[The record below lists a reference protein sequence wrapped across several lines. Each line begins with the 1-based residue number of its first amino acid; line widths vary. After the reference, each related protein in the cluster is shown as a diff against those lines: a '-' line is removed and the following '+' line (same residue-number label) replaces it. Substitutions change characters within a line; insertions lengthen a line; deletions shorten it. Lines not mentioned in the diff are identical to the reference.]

1 MSYKCIND
9 LITELTIR
17 KEEKNQEAYNR
28 LYEQLQ
34 RELLNMPD
42 GEYEFDQLIAF
53 VEDGT
58 VSIEWL

>member
-9 LITELTIR
+9 LIAELTIR
-17 KEEKNQEAYNR
+17 KEEKNQEFYDKLFA
-28 LYEQLQ
+28 ELQ